1 MLVGYVQNA
10 PVEMV
15 GDVYLTHENCCISF
29 SFDNCVFFSF
39 FFKLLSV
46 ALKQFEQ
53 KIEITE

>member
-1 MLVGYVQNA
+1 MLVGHVQNT

-29 SFDNCVFFSF
+29 SSDNCGFFVFFL
-39 FFKLLSV
+39 LLSV